1 MEVSVKTRLAGLVV
15 LAATCPLT
23 AHHNFRAE
31 FDASRPFKLSGT
43 VTRIE
48 WTNPHTWFYVDVREI
63 KDDAGKA
70 LNMGM
75 EMGSPNALMRAGWRR
90 DAMKIGDEVVVEGF
104 HAHTRNHIGNARVVI
119 LVSTGQRLFAASSGG
134 K

>member
-1 MEVSVKTRLAGLVV
+1 MASLG
-15 LAATCPLT
+15 

-31 FDASRPFKLSGT
+31 FDDTRPFKVSGT
-43 VTRIE
+43 VTRVE
-48 WTNPHTWFYVDVREI
+48 WFNPHTWFYLDVREI

-75 EMGSPNALMRAGWRR
+75 EMGSPNALLRAGWKR
-90 DAMKIGDEVVVEGF
+90 DDMKIGDEVVVEGF
-104 HAHTRNHIGNARVVI
+104 HAHTRKDIGNARVVI
-119 LVSTGQRLFAASSGG
+119 LVKTGQRLFAASSAG

>member
-1 MEVSVKTRLAGLVV
+1 VKTFLGGLSV
-15 LAATCPLT
+15 LLLTIPLT

-31 FDASRPFKLSGT
+31 FDDKRPFKLSGT
-43 VTRIE
+43 VTRVE
-48 WTNPHTWFYVDVREI
+48 WFNPHTWFYIDVREI

-75 EMGSPNALMRAGWRR
+75 EMGSPNALMRAGWKR
-90 DAMKIGDEVVVEGF
+90 DSMKIGDEVVVEGF
-104 HAHTRNHIGNARVVI
+104 HAHTRKDIGNARVVI
-119 LVSTGQRLFAASSGG
+119 LVKTGQRLFAASSAG

>member
-1 MEVSVKTRLAGLVV
+1 MKTF
-15 LAATCPLT
+15 LAASGVFLAIASLG

-31 FDASRPFKLSGT
+31 FDVERPFKLSGT
-43 VTRIE
+43 VTRVE
-48 WTNPHTWFYVDVREI
+48 WFNPHTWFYVDVREI

-75 EMGSPNALMRAGWRR
+75 EMGSPNALMRAGWKR

-104 HAHTRNHIGNARVVI
+104 HAHTRKDIGNARVVI
-119 LVSTGQRLFAASSGG
+119 LVKTGQRLFAASSAGQ
-134 K
+134 

>member
-1 MEVSVKTRLAGLVV
+1 VKTF
-15 LAATCPLT
+15 LAAAGVFLAIASLG

-31 FDASRPFKLSGT
+31 FDANRPFKLSGT

-48 WTNPHTWFYVDVREI
+48 WFNPHTWFYLDVREI

-75 EMGSPNALMRAGWRR
+75 EMGSPNALMRAGWKR
-90 DAMKIGDEVVVEGF
+90 DAMKIGDEVIVEGF
-104 HAHTRNHIGNARVVI
+104 HAHTRNDIGNARVVI
-119 LVSTGQRLFAASSGG
+119 LVKTGQRLFAASSAGQ
-134 K
+134 